1 MPSSAFDGLSPLIIS
16 ATPAFDRGGSR
27 VFEIG
32 PSDLYIVN
40 KAGASE
46 KVRNLEGKMCMEK
59 KAIRYAV
66 ACRGLPACVI
76 NVRTM

>member
-1 MPSSAFDGLSPLIIS
+1 MRTGGHGRRVDAFFGIRRPFPLIIS

-46 KVRNLEGKMCMEK
+46 KVRNLEGKMCNK
-59 KAIRYAV
+59 KTWWR
-66 ACRGLPACVI
+66 RMPW
-76 NVRTM
+76 